1 LVERFDLRPH
11 PEGGL
16 YRELHRSSE
25 QVLRAGDGQWRSG
38 LTVIA
43 YLLQRGERSRWHRL
57 AGSDEL
63 WHHGAGAPL
72 DLWCLPGEGGM
83 AQRLGL
89 GPWEAVEPLLDEPVR
104 VIPAGCWQAAC
115 SRGAWSFV
123 YCSVGPGF
131 DFADFEL
138 LGDRPLRVAR
148 ELTKRHEE
156 QVGPTV
162 SAALAHFRQIAP
174 LGECT
179 LVLGGAPEPPA
190 AVWEEGSLRLQLEQL
205 IAAGHS
211 RKDAAR
217 VLAESTGHNRR
228 ALYALLHG
236 DSAAE

>member
-1 LVERFDLRPH
+1 MDSSLGLSDPHGADRPLLERLVERFDLRPH

-16 YRELHRSSE
+16 YRELHRSSD

-43 YLLQRGERSRWHRL
+43 YLLRRGERSRWHRV

-89 GPWEAVEPLLDEPVR
+89 GPWGTAEPVLDEPVR

-138 LGDRPLRVAR
+138 LGDRPSRLHPPGALE
-148 ELTKRHEE
+148 EL
-156 QVGPTV
+156 
-162 SAALAHFRQIAP
+162 L
-174 LGECT
+174 
-179 LVLGGAPEPPA
+179 
-190 AVWEEGSLRLQLEQL
+190 
-205 IAAGHS
+205 
-211 RKDAAR
+211 
-217 VLAESTGHNRR
+217 
-228 ALYALLHG
+228 
-236 DSAAE
+236 